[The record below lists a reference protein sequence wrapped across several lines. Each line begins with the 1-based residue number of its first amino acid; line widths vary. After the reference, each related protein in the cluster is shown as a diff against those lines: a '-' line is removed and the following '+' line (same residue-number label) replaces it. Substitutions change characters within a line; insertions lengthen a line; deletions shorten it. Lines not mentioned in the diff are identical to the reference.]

1 MHYIISPWVI
11 YGIGIIKPVIFLLI
25 ILSLVSMIVFFIST
39 LQLIDNYN
47 EEERK
52 IINKFVKTSL
62 VTLSISALLLVLIPS
77 QETAYKMLIASYI
90 TTENISETHRFVK
103 EELSSALEKV
113 TDAVI
118 KMKR

>member
-1 MHYIISPWVI
+1 MYYIISPWVI

-77 QETAYKMLIASYI
+77 QETAYKI
-90 TTENISETHRFVK
+90 T
-103 EELSSALEKV
+103 SSS
-113 TDAVI
+113 
-118 KMKR
+118 